1 LRKRNSFYASRA
13 LLALLLSFALA
24 LFAVAAASPAD
35 FEEQPGEAV
44 QGRIALREPAPRET
58 AFGGSNLGEILL
70 DRTALPA
77 PSDAPRP
84 ETAAVDTDEP
94 KPSEPETAARG
105 GTTIETLTPEDV
117 LSEDDRAEAPKY
129 QDFFEPSDAAPQ
141 QAATSGGSA
150 GALPAV
156 KPFNFGRDPG
166 GPADKTLYL
175 TVPKLGLEA
184 VPVFD
189 SADEEKLEEG
199 VIHVPATGF
208 PWQEGAN
215 TYIAGHRVGFPGTRS
230 DHVFYDLEQLA
241 AGDEIILTD
250 SSGGEYVYAVTGQQI
265 VPPDNVEVMNAVEGR
280 SIVTLQ
286 TCTLPD
292 YAERVVVQGELL

>member
-1 LRKRNSFYASRA
+1 MA
-13 LLALLLSFALA
+13 LLSSFALA

-35 FEEQPGEAV
+35 FEEEPGETV

-58 AFGGSNLGEILL
+58 TFGGSNLGEILL
-70 DRTALPA
+70 DRTALTAPA
-77 PSDAPRP
+77 DASRP
-84 ETAAVDTDEP
+84 ESAAVDTNEP
-94 KPSEPETAARG
+94 KPSELETAARG
-105 GTTIETLTPEDV
+105 GTPIETLTPEDV
-117 LSEDDRAEAPKY
+117 LPEEDRAEAPKY
-129 QDFFEPSDAAPQ
+129 QDFFEPSDEPPQ
-141 QAATSGGSA
+141 QVASAGGSA

-175 TVPKLGLEA
+175 TVPRLGLED

-189 SADEEKLEEG
+189 SVDEEKLEEG
-199 VIHVPATGF
+199 VIHVPATGV
-208 PWQEGAN
+208 PWQQGAN
-215 TYIAGHRVGFPGTRS
+215 TYIAGHRIGFPGTRS

-250 SSGGEYVYAVTGQQI
+250 SAGGRYVYVVTGQQI

-292 YAERVVVQGELL
+292 YSERVVVQGKLI